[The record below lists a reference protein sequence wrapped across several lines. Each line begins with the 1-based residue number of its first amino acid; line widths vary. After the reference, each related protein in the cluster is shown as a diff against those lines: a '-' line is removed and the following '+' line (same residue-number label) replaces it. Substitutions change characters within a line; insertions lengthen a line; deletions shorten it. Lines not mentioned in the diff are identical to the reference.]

1 MILSE
6 NRFPLFGIMLQ
17 GDRCLPIH
25 IFRKRWGR
33 LAGRPQ
39 SIRHHLAGVFLVFF
53 LLVCVLGSFSIWRLS
68 NFNRLSADV
77 AEIWLPTTRVLG
89 DLNNFTSD
97 FRAIEGSNLLSTD
110 QSEIAAT
117 ETDMAELDRSIA
129 QAERGFEKIAHDP
142 AENDLYDRFKAHWT
156 DYRKIVNQMLVLSR
170 GNRKAE
176 ALSIYGGTSR
186 VAYNAASD
194 TLGQLTDQAVASAQI
209 ASGRLAVAYR
219 QAFWLILLAVAIAGV
234 MVVAALFHISR
245 SISGPLL
252 QLADRMR
259 RLAANDTDIDVPET
273 GRADEIGEM
282 AQATVV
288 FRNNAIA
295 LMESQ
300 RMLARQAAM
309 LAEQLAQEQRLALL
323 QRNFVSMAS
332 HEFRTPMTIIDG
344 HARRL
349 IKMKDSISPAEI
361 GERAGKVRSAVLRM
375 TQLIENL
382 LNSSRLIDGG
392 VGGSGGQYFH
402 PAEMDMAALL
412 QEVCQLHREM
422 VPGAHIAE
430 QIAAAPMHMIGDAKL
445 LFQVFSNL
453 LSNAIKYSPDGGVIA
468 VDAAMATDE
477 VVVAVSD
484 HGIGVPAADL
494 DRLFERY
501 HRGSNVSGIV
511 GTGVGLYLVK
521 MVVDMHGG
529 AVTVESR
536 EGEGARFTIRLPR
549 KPAAAAESTA
559 VAEAP
564 SIADPTDVMQSVLS
578 RTSE

>member
-1 MILSE
+1 
-6 NRFPLFGIMLQ
+6 
-17 GDRCLPIH
+17 
-25 IFRKRWGR
+25 

-77 AEIWLPTTRVLG
+77 AEVWLPTTRVLG

-110 QSEIAAT
+110 QSELAAT
-117 ETDMAELDRSIA
+117 ETDMAALDRSIA

-176 ALSIYGGTSR
+176 ALAIYGGTSR

-209 ASGRLAVAYR
+209 ASDRLAVAYR
-219 QAFWLILLAVAIAGV
+219 QAFWLILLAVTIAGV

-282 AQATVV
+282 AQSTVV
-288 FRNNAIA
+288 FRNNAIE
-295 LMESQ
+295 LMRSQ

-309 LAEQLAQEQRLALL
+309 LAEQLAQEQRLALQ

-344 HARRL
+344 HAQRL
-349 IKMKDSISPAEI
+349 IKLKDSMSPAEI

-392 VGGSGGQYFH
+392 VGGGGGQYFY

-422 VPGAHIAE
+422 VPGAPIAE
-430 QIAAAPMHMIGDAKL
+430 RIAAAPMPMVGDAKL

-477 VVVAVSD
+477 VVVAIAD
-484 HGIGVPAADL
+484 HGIGIPTADL
-494 DRLFERY
+494 DRLFQRY

-529 AVTVESR
+529 AVTVESK
-536 EGEGARFTIRLPR
+536 EGDGARFTIRLPL
-549 KPAAAAESTA
+549 KPAVAAESTA
-559 VAEAP
+559 IAEAP
-564 SIADPTDVMQSVLS
+564 SIADPPDALQSVPS
-578 RTSE
+578 RVSE

>member
-1 MILSE
+1 M
-6 NRFPLFGIMLQ
+6 
-17 GDRCLPIH
+17 PIH
-25 IFRKRWGR
+25 ILPKRWGR

-39 SIRHHLAGVFLVFF
+39 SIRYHLAGVFLVFF

-97 FRAIEGSNLLSTD
+97 FRAIEGSNLLTTEPA
-110 QSEIAAT
+110 EIAAT
-117 ETDMAELDRSIA
+117 ETDMAALDRSIA

-142 AENDLYDRFKAHWT
+142 AENDLYGRFKFHWT

-176 ALSIYGGTSR
+176 ALAIYGGTSR

-209 ASGRLAVAYR
+209 ASDRLAVAYR

-234 MVVAALFHISR
+234 LVVAALFHISR

-259 RLAANDTDIDVPET
+259 RLAANDTEIDVPET

-349 IKMKDSISPAEI
+349 IKMKDSMSPAEI

-375 TQLIENL
+375 TQLIDNL

-392 VGGSGGQYFH
+392 VGGRDGAGGGQYFH

-430 QIAAAPMHMIGDAKL
+430 RIAAAPMPMVGDAKL

-468 VDAAMATDE
+468 VDAAMAADD
-477 VVVAVSD
+477 VVVAISD
-484 HGIGVPAADL
+484 HGIGVPTADL

-529 AVTVESR
+529 AVTVDSK

-549 KPAAAAESTA
+549 KPAAAAEPA
-559 VAEAP
+559 AIAEAP
-564 SIADPTDVMQSVLS
+564 SIADPPDALQSVLS